1 MKIKFNTKY
10 NIGDTVIYTEELHDV
25 TCRKVVVLR
34 VSMHYRSDSKEAD
47 ICYYVHRRE
56 DIEDL
61 YDEWVPER
69 ALSDTHE

>member
-10 NIGDTVIYTEELHDV
+10 NIGDTVIYTDELYDV

-34 VSMHYRSDSKEAD
+34 VSMYYQSDSKETD
-47 ICYYVHRRE
+47 ICYYVHRCE
-56 DIEDL
+56 DKSDL
-61 YDEWVPER
+61 YDEWVPES